1 MKILVTGGGGYIGSF
16 MVKALIERN
25 DTVFVIDNF
34 ERGYKKAVDPKA
46 DILEG
51 DLLDKNF
58 VSKVFQDIS
67 FDAVIHFAG
76 LISVA
81 ESMREPG
88 MYFESNIM
96 GALNIL
102 DFIKEKNSKFIFS
115 STAAVYG
122 NPISLPIPED
132 HPKNPTSPYGVSKLM
147 VEDILKWY
155 NQIYGLSSTA
165 LRYFNASGA
174 ALDGSMGEQHKSES
188 HIIPLAIKALLENK
202 EFHIYGTDYNTPDGT
217 CVRDYIH
224 VLDLI
229 DAHLLA
235 LDQMKEG
242 KHNAYNVGTGIGYS
256 NKEVINMVEKVTGKK
271 LFVIDDKRRGGDPDS
286 LIADPQKIKKEL
298 GFNPNRSDL
307 ETIVSSAWK
316 WHDKPSTNENL

>member
-1 MKILVTGGGGYIGSF
+1 MNILVTGAGGYIGSF
-16 MVKALIERN
+16 MVKALIERGDN
-25 DTVFVIDNF
+25 VSVIDSF
-34 ERGYKKAVDPKA
+34 ERGYKDAVDSRA
-46 DILEG
+46 EILEG

-58 VSKVFQDIS
+58 VSQVFRDS
-67 FDAVIHFAG
+67 SYDAVIHFAG

-102 DFIKEKNSKFIFS
+102 DYIKEKNTKFIFS

-122 NPISLPIPED
+122 NPVTLPIPED

-174 ALDGSMGEQHKSES
+174 ALDGSMGERHNPES
-188 HIIPLAIKALLENK
+188 HIIPLAVKALLEQK
-202 EFHIYGTDYNTPDGT
+202 DFHIYGTDYNTPDGT

-235 LDQMKEG
+235 LDHMKEG
-242 KHNAYNVGTGIGYS
+242 ISSAYNVGTGVGYS
-256 NKEVINMVEKVTGKK
+256 NKEVVNMVEKVTGKK
-271 LFVIDDKRRGGDPDS
+271 LTIVEDKRRGGDPDS
-286 LIADPQKIKKEL
+286 LIADPNKIKSEL
-298 GFNPNRSDL
+298 GFNPKHSDL
-307 ETIVSSAWK
+307 QTIVSSAWK
-316 WHDKPSTNENL
+316 WHAGAQIDEN